1 MKLPGL
7 VLQPVER
14 ISEILF
20 GLVMALT
27 VTGAVSVATTDR
39 VQIRTMLFAALGCNL
54 AWGIIDAGM
63 YLMARLGERGRNA
76 LSAKA
81 VRATTDREAARRII
95 ADELTPL
102 LSSLLQPVH
111 LESVREGIERMP
123 ASELRPRLKSEDWWG
138 ALGVFVLVVLS
149 TFPVVVPFIFIED
162 VRLAL
167 RVSNAFAVVLLFLC
181 GFFFAR
187 YAGLQ
192 PWITGLFMVAI
203 GIAMVSITIA
213 LGG

>member
-1 MKLPGL
+1 
-7 VLQPVER
+7 
-14 ISEILF
+14 
-20 GLVMALT
+20 
-27 VTGAVSVATTDR
+27 
-39 VQIRTMLFAALGCNL
+39 
-54 AWGIIDAGM
+54 
-63 YLMARLGERGRNA
+63 
-76 LSAKA
+76 
-81 VRATTDREAARRII
+81 
-95 ADELTPL
+95 
-102 LSSLLQPVH
+102 
-111 LESVREGIERMP
+111 MP

>member
-27 VTGAVSVATTDR
+27 VTGAVSVATADR

-76 LSAKA
+76 LAAKA
-81 VRATTDREAARRII
+81 VRATTDRQAARRII
-95 ADELTPL
+95 ADELPEP
-102 LSSLLQPVH
+102 LSSLLQPAQ
-111 LESVREGIERMP
+111 LDSVRQGIEQIP
-123 ASELRPRLKSEDWWG
+123 ASQLRPRLRGPDWLG
-138 ALGVFVLVVLS
+138 AFGVFILVVLS
-149 TFPVVVPFIFIED
+149 TFPVVIPFIFIDD
-162 VRLAL
+162 VRSAL
-167 RVSNAFAVVLLFLC
+167 RISNALAVVSLFLC

-187 YAGLQ
+187 YAGLHR
-192 PWITGLFMVAI
+192 WLTGLIMVAI

>member
-1 MKLPGL
+1 MKLPGI

-27 VTGAVSVATTDR
+27 VTGAVSVATADR
-39 VQIRTMLFAALGCNL
+39 IQIRTMLFAALGCNL

-76 LSAKA
+76 LAAKA

-95 ADELTPL
+95 ADELPEP
-102 LSSLLQPVH
+102 LSSLLQRAQ
-111 LESVREGIERMP
+111 LDSVRQGIEQIP
-123 ASELRPRLKSEDWWG
+123 ASELRPRLRGPDWLG
-138 ALGVFVLVVLS
+138 AFGVFILVVLS
-149 TFPVVVPFIFIED
+149 TFPVVIPFVFIDD
-162 VRLAL
+162 VRSAL
-167 RVSNAFAVVLLFLC
+167 RISNALAVISLFLC

-187 YAGLQ
+187 YAGLH
-192 PWITGLFMVAI
+192 PWLTGLIMVAI

>member
-81 VRATTDREAARRII
+81 VRATTDREAARAHHSRRID
-95 ADELTPL
+95 A
-102 LSSLLQPVH
+102 
-111 LESVREGIERMP
+111 
-123 ASELRPRLKSEDWWG
+123 
-138 ALGVFVLVVLS
+138 
-149 TFPVVVPFIFIED
+149 
-162 VRLAL
+162 
-167 RVSNAFAVVLLFLC
+167 
-181 GFFFAR
+181 
-187 YAGLQ
+187 
-192 PWITGLFMVAI
+192 
-203 GIAMVSITIA
+203 IA
-213 LGG
+213 LIATPACAP